1 MRKLSHILA
10 IVIGILS
17 TSTNLLSQWVEKSPP
32 QKDVSSL
39 TMLGSSLFAGGSYG
53 GVFRSTDGGTNWQ
66 PVCPGILSVNSLFTI
81 GSNLFLSDST
91 GVFVSPDTG
100 KSYSRLAGAPRG
112 MTIVGSLGKK
122 IFSIVRDSV
131 SIMSSTDGGTT
142 WNVLLRSGGLN
153 SLVVSGGELYA
164 GVYRILGQEL
174 PDVRDIYRSSD
185 EGATWI
191 RLLTDIPRI
200 QGLIAAP
207 NRQGT
212 TNLIAG
218 AVDGIYISS
227 DEGWTWLLTSSLT
240 HATKFFAVG
249 MNVFAASEGGELY
262 RSTDAGMSWNPVTG
276 NLYIGSFGAFVFDG
290 QNLLVG
296 CYGSS
301 HPGFSG
307 LFSSRDVLNS
317 VDIGGGLGSFSINSL
332 VVHKGNLYAAT
343 NSGGIF
349 VYTNGLAWTALNS
362 GLGRDDALAIVSNGR
377 SLLHVGTN
385 GGGVYRST
393 DDGTSW
399 TPANDGLTNNHVTAL
414 AWGTNGLYAGTWGGG
429 IFRSTDKGL
438 SWTPLNTGLVNK
450 FITSFCAAGT
460 RMLAGTS
467 GGGVYLSQG
476 DYTGWNMMSSGLTN
490 LYVHAM
496 IEHRSNVFAA
506 TSGGVFVSTN
516 NGLDWTA
523 RNNGL
528 TTLDVRSLD
537 ASGANLVA
545 GTSSGS
551 VFLSSDDGSTWTLL
565 GSGLSNS
572 AVNCVAFAP
581 NCVVVGTSGGGA
593 FRWDGMGAYDAS
605 VAAGSVTEV
614 GAGTTFTVHVTIG
627 DPLPVDDLFGLSLRL
642 RSNQSACT
650 YIDGSATGPS
660 TQIDR
665 SFVHQF
671 QRIDAQ
677 TVSMSMRKAI
687 LPGLDGTKSY
697 WDAQFKIPLETT
709 LQDLSFSLTDIV
721 AMNSAGNVIRMSPNV
736 LKIRVASEL
745 GVWPGDCNND
755 GSVNAADVLPIG
767 VYYGQSYGGQNMPGL
782 QWQQFTRLSWPGD
795 SSRKMV
801 YADADGD
808 GIVSSADVLTIGLNY
823 GRQHQGSVGKTS
835 PSSVTAVQGTDGSLA
850 IGALVR
856 QRPNDMR
863 VHVPVLLRARKP
875 VYGIAFSLKH
885 ARGETSVSKVI
896 QIDTSGTALAGGLM
910 ISQILDEGADVG
922 ITRTNR
928 SGYTGEGKLMD
939 LVMDVPV
946 GRESEIRFEISNVS
960 ANDVSGNSVTIAGL
974 VYPTVATGAESQVPL
989 SFGLQQNYPNPF
1001 NPSTTIGLSIPE
1013 QSHLA
1018 MKIFDVLG
1026 REVVALVD
1034 GEKAPGI
1041 YRISWDG
1048 KNGGGVPVQSG
1059 VYYCRL
1065 TARTQAGQVF
1075 TQTRRMTVVK

>member
-1 MRKLSHILA
+1 MRKLLHVLV
-10 IVIGILS
+10 IVISILS
-17 TSTNLLSQWVEKSPP
+17 TATSLLAQWVEKSPP
-32 QKDVSSL
+32 QKDVSAL
-39 TMLGSSLFAGGSYG
+39 TMLGTSLFAGGRSG
-53 GVFRSTDGGTNWQ
+53 GVFRSTDGGANWQ

-81 GSNLFLSDST
+81 GSNLFLSDTT

-100 KSYSRLAGAPRG
+100 KSYTRLAGVPRG
-112 MTIVGSLGKK
+112 MTIVGSLGKT
-122 IFSIVRDSV
+122 IFSIVRDSAR
-131 SIMSSTDGGTT
+131 IMSSTDGGTT
-142 WNVLLRSGGLN
+142 WNVLLGAPGLN
-153 SLVVSGGELYA
+153 SFVVSGGKLFA
-164 GVYRILGQEL
+164 GAYSIMGQGIL
-174 PDVRDIYRSSD
+174 DFRDIYRSSD
-185 EGATWI
+185 EGATWN
-191 RLLTDIPRI
+191 RLLTDVPRI

-212 TNLIAG
+212 THLIAG
-218 AVDGIYISS
+218 ATDGIYVSS
-227 DEGWTWLLTSSLT
+227 DEGWTWQLTSALT

-249 MNVFAASEGGELY
+249 MNVFAASEGGDIY

-301 HPGFSG
+301 HSGFSG
-307 LFSSRDVLNS
+307 LFSSQDVLNS
-317 VDIGGGLGSFSINSL
+317 VDIGGGLGSSATNAL

-349 VYTNGLAWTALNS
+349 VYTNGLAWTVLNS

-377 SLLHVGTN
+377 NLLHVGTN

-399 TPANDGLTNNHVTAL
+399 IPANDGLTNNHVTAL
-414 AWGTNGLYAGTWGGG
+414 AWSSNGLYAGTWGGG

-438 SWTPLNTGLVNK
+438 SWTPLNIGLANK

-467 GGGVYLSQG
+467 GGGVYLFQG
-476 DYTGWNMMSSGLTN
+476 DYTGWNVINSGLTN
-490 LYVHAM
+490 LFVHAM
-496 IEHRSNVFAA
+496 IEHRSNLFAA
-506 TSGGVFVSTN
+506 TSAGMFVSTN

-528 TTLDVRSLD
+528 TSLDVRSLD
-537 ASGANLVA
+537 ASGTNLVA

-551 VFLSSDDGSTWTLL
+551 VFLSSDDGATWTLL
-565 GSGLSNS
+565 GSGLPNS
-572 AVNCVAFAP
+572 SVNCVAFAP
-581 NCVVVGTSGGGA
+581 KCIVVGTSGGGA

-605 VAAGSVTEV
+605 VTAESVTEV
-614 GAGTTFTVHVTIG
+614 STGATFTVHVTIG
-627 DPLPVDDLFGLSLRL
+627 DPLRVDDLFGLSLRL
-642 RSNQSACT
+642 RSNQPACT

-660 TQIDR
+660 TQVDR

-697 WDAQFKIPLETT
+697 WDAQFKIPLENTP
-709 LQDLSFSLTDIV
+709 QDLSFSLTDIV
-721 AMNSAGNVIRMSPNV
+721 AMNSLGNVIRMSPNV
-736 LKIRVASEL
+736 LKIRVATEL

-755 GSVNAADVLPIG
+755 GTVNAADVLPIG
-767 VYYGQSYGGQNMPGL
+767 VYYGQSYGGQNMPGM
-782 QWQQFTRLSWPGD
+782 QWQQFTRWSWPGD
-795 SSRKMV
+795 SLRKMV

-808 GIVSSADVLTIGLNY
+808 GIVGSADVLTIGLNY

-835 PSSVTAVQGTDGSLA
+835 PASAQSADGSLVV
-850 IGALVR
+850 GALVR
-856 QRPNDMR
+856 ERTNNTR
-863 VHVPVLLRARKP
+863 VHVPILLRARKS
-875 VYGIAFSLKH
+875 VHGIAFSLKY
-885 ARGETSVSKVI
+885 ARGETSASKII
-896 QIDTSGTALAGGLM
+896 QVDTSGTMLARGLM
-910 ISQILDEGADVG
+910 ISQISEAGADVG
-922 ITRTNR
+922 ITKTDRT
-928 SGYTGEGKLMD
+928 GYTGEGRLMD

-946 GRESEIRFEISNVS
+946 GRESEIQFEISTVT
-960 ANDVSGNSVTIAGL
+960 ANDADGKSVTITGL
-974 VYPTVATGAESQVPL
+974 TYPTVATNVDSQVPL

-1001 NPSTTIGLSIPE
+1001 NPSTTIELSVPE

-1026 REVVALVD
+1026 REVVALLD
-1034 GEKAPGI
+1034 GERAPGI

-1065 TARTQAGQVF
+1065 IARTQAGQVF